1 MSALGPCRLCANP
14 LGLDGVVNPVFLR
27 NQLGET
33 HKKSVCCLC
42 CFVACSV
49 PRRGESSAK
58 KKRLKVALLFIW
70 LANVLSCSQRFGGQG
85 LRAAKLGQLRG
96 IAEQ

>member
-14 LGLDGVVNPVFLR
+14 LGLDGVVKPVFLR

-33 HKKSVCCLC
+33 QKKCLLPLLLLPALC
-42 CFVACSV
+42 Q
-49 PRRGESSAK
+49 GGSSAK
-58 KKRLKVALLFIW
+58 KKRLKVVLLFIW
-70 LANVLSCSQRFGGQG
+70 LANVLSCSQRFAGQD
-85 LRAAKLGQLRG
+85 LRAAKLGQLLG